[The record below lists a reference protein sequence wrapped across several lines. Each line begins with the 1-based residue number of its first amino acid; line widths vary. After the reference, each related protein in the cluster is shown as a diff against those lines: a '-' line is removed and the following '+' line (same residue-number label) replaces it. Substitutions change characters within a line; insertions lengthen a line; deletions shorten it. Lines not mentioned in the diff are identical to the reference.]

1 MRPARALLA
10 MLPLKTLL
18 ALTIVTSLARDGK
31 CLRLPSLQEGVR
43 ESSPCPS
50 VGLRSTQRCSLRCS
64 PPAGTGRAVPAGCGA
79 RGGGAALNSRWRW
92 GLCTGWLM
100 KCSRGCS
107 ERSREVSGAA
117 AHSVLGVGSPHGWGI
132 LLSTGGSSSSCSAL
146 HNALSGRCV
155 PREGSARPAKRA
167 DVFLPT

>member
-1 MRPARALLA
+1 M
-10 MLPLKTLL
+10 
-18 ALTIVTSLARDGK
+18 
-31 CLRLPSLQEGVR
+31 PS
-43 ESSPCPS
+43 
-50 VGLRSTQRCSLRCS
+50 
-64 PPAGTGRAVPAGCGA
+64 AAVPAGEREGEQSLPQCGTEEHPALLPALLPACRHRA
-79 RGGGAALNSRWRW
+79 RGTSRLRCAGRWGCAQLALGW

-117 AHSVLGVGSPHGWGI
+117 AHSVLGVGSTHGWGI